1 MVSRADGAVA
11 AVSYALTSAV
21 YYAVITPLALL
32 GRIGGARD
40 PLALRSFRA
49 STGSALRRLDRAF
62 GPDDFLP
69 GRAGISP
76 AERSCHRLDGPKGPV
91 QP

>member
-1 MVSRADGAVA
+1 MSRADGAVS

-76 AERSCHRLDGPKGPV
+76 AERSCHRLVGPKGPV

>member
-1 MVSRADGAVA
+1 MSRADGAVS

-21 YYAVITPLALL
+21 YYAVLTPLALL
-32 GRIGGARD
+32 GRIVGARA

-49 STGSALRRLDRAF
+49 GPGSALRRLDRGF
-62 GPDDFLP
+62 GPDDFRP

-76 AERSCHRLDGPKGPV
+76 TERSCHYHDRPKGPV